1 MMIMHSYRGINYAY
15 NKINGYH
22 NHARKGSYKA
32 MGPFQLWSLIVVNHI
47 NDIPLLKILFYFT
60 TKVAHGIV
68 VAGPESQEVVCKPEY
83 FNCPD
88 GYELDLVV
96 CGCVEIKPLPP
107 KCPPGLA
114 DKCPWN
120 QIFDESICACVCKYD
135 LKGTCH
141 GKLYFNPDKCVC
153 ECPAEAEK
161 ACGRNQVLD
170 PKTCECVCSQP
181 AKCNRLQKFNEESCE
196 CECRKVIIPVAPRR
210 RRPICKNDESSDSD
224 SGSDSDSSDSGCERS
239 RSDSDSSSSSGGKR
253 HYGSRSKRSDSGKHD
268 SSDSSSG
275 GGGRK
280 QQPQRPIIA
289 DQCPKGAKTT
299 RRCRCV
305 FKRRYY

>member
-1 MMIMHSYRGINYAY
+1 M
-15 NKINGYH
+15 
-22 NHARKGSYKA
+22 
-32 MGPFQLWSLIVVNHI
+32 
-47 NDIPLLKILFYFT
+47 
-60 TKVAHGIV
+60 
-68 VAGPESQEVVCKPEY
+68 CKPEY

-120 QIFDESICACVCKYD
+120 QVSDESICACVCKHD

-170 PKTCECVCSQP
+170 PKTCECVCSEP
-181 AKCNRLQKFNEESCE
+181 AKCNRLQKFNEETCE

-210 RRPICKNDESSDSD
+210 RRPVCKNDESSDSD
-224 SGSDSDSSDSGCERS
+224 SSDGRSDSDSSDSGCERS
-239 RSDSDSSSSSGGKR
+239 DSSSSSSNGGKR
-253 HYGSRSKRSDSGKHD
+253 HYGSRSKRSDSGKGD

-275 GGGRK
+275 GGGKK
-280 QQPQRPIIA
+280 QQRLRPIIA
-289 DQCPKGAKTT
+289 DQCPKGARAN

-305 FKRRYY
+305 FGRRRY